1 MLTRSVRTAKFLA
14 VRSDSGT
21 TGQKTFIEQARRRQI
36 IEAAVAT
43 LAAEGFG
50 NTSLAAI
57 ARTAGISKGVIS
69 YHFSGKEELMEEC
82 VTAIYTGIAERVL
95 PQLEGLGPL
104 ETVRAHVLAVARDGR
119 EHRDELV
126 AVGEIVT
133 HLRRKDG
140 RPRYGMADNEE
151 LYRGL
156 EWMYGRAEAAGEV
169 RRFDHRVM
177 AVTVQSAL
185 DSMFVYWIAHPGTD
199 LVAYAEELA
208 DLMVAAIRRPEGEGS

>member
-1 MLTRSVRTAKFLA
+1 MAKILA
-14 VRSDSGT
+14 VRSDSGAS
-21 TGQKTFIEQARRRQI
+21 GQKSFIEQARRRQI

-43 LAAEGFG
+43 LAVEGFG
-50 NTSLAAI
+50 NASLAAI

-82 VTAIYTGIAERVL
+82 VTAIYTGIAERVV
-95 PQLEGLGPL
+95 PQLEGLDPL
-104 ETVRAHVLAVARDGR
+104 ETVRAHVLAVARDGQA
-119 EHRDELV
+119 HRDELI

-140 RPRYGMADNEE
+140 RLRYGQADNEE

-156 EWMYGRAEAAGEV
+156 EWMYSAAAEAGEV

-177 AVTVQSAL
+177 AVTAQSAV
-185 DSMFVYWIAHPGTD
+185 DAMFAYWIAHPATD
-199 LVAYAEELA
+199 LLAYAEQLA
-208 DLMVAAIRRPEGEGS
+208 DLLVAAIRRPEGEGS